1 MYTSRLNR
9 IFGPPRARIPAP
21 GGRRPG
27 TAARQSQAQA
37 EGRLRREAARVSC
50 QWSPVLRL
58 LSRGCAQGRRSS
70 LGRGDHRG
78 LCVGQFATGSPNVSE
93 QNELARASGDWKS
106 GHWARSPFA
115 RAGRRSLKHGPSLRT
130 RRNGQYFSSYPVDP
144 DTAAAYARGRRAL
157 RGRAFRARVLGST
170 SRPDDTDMLPRA
182 EEEMTSVRLQLSPEQ
197 IFRPSKLKSHVAEAL
212 HSTRKLDWILM

>member
-1 MYTSRLNR
+1 VYTSRLNR

-115 RAGRRSLKHGPSLRT
+115 RAGRRSLKHGPSLRQG
-130 RRNGQYFSSYPVDP
+130 RYRGEFFKLSGGPRHRGGLRER
-144 DTAAAYARGRRAL
+144 TAGLERAGVSGEGARINEP
-157 RGRAFRARVLGST
+157 AR
-170 SRPDDTDMLPRA
+170 
-182 EEEMTSVRLQLSPEQ
+182 
-197 IFRPSKLKSHVAEAL
+197 
-212 HSTRKLDWILM
+212 